1 VLQKY
6 ESDED
11 VGMKE
16 IEDKNESGDQGNE
29 YAEMKED
36 KNESGNQD
44 SEMKCLTE
52 FRDWSLQLTDDNSLL
67 ITGKTNQ

>member
-1 VLQKY
+1 VVQKY
-6 ESDED
+6 ESDD

-29 YAEMKED
+29 DAEMKED

-44 SEMKCLTE
+44 SEIKCLTE
-52 FRDWSLQLTDDNSLL
+52 FRDWSLQLTGDNSLL